1 MASTDSRRPIDGG
14 PQDQLDDLL
23 NFDAEMEEVFG
34 DLRRGDDSTR
44 ETASRDWRP
53 STGLVEALGIDEEIK
68 IPSKK
73 RKPIAKL
80 DAAR

>member
-1 MASTDSRRPIDGG
+1 MASARSGG
-14 PQDQLDDLL
+14 PASGGQRDQHDDLL

-34 DLRRGDDSTR
+34 DVRRGNDPTH
-44 ETASRDWRP
+44 EPPSRDWNDSP
-53 STGLVEALGIDEEIK
+53 GLVEALGIDEEIK

-80 DAAR
+80 DVAR